1 VRFLGGSARILEHG
15 MVLFLL
21 PGLFR
26 VIVLLNYECFVFYQ
40 DIFDRLQQ
48 RARVKRFPQAGIYL
62 FLIR

>member
-1 VRFLGGSARILEHG
+1 MRFLGGSPRILEHG
-15 MVLFLL
+15 MVLL

-26 VIVLLNYECFVFYQ
+26 LIILLKYECFVFYQ

-48 RARVKRFPQAGIYL
+48 SARVKRFPQAGIYL